1 MTKKESEMKRE
12 LAKLY
17 YMQGLPQKEIAQRV
31 DVSETTIS
39 AWCRKENWEEMR
51 AAKTVS
57 RQEVVAKMLRKVSE
71 RLDDENWTP
80 DELAK
85 ISASIE
91 KLDKKTNVVT
101 IVEVFSAYNDWLQT
115 RMRFDVKLSPE
126 LVRTMTRYQ
135 DLFIA
140 EKFNKTTIE

>member
-91 KLDKKTNVVT
+91 KLDKKTNVRIQRLAPDT
-101 IVEVFSAYNDWLQT
+101 HEVRCGTVAGACKNHDQIPGFVYRREVQQDND
-115 RMRFDVKLSPE
+115 
-126 LVRTMTRYQ
+126 
-135 DLFIA
+135 
-140 EKFNKTTIE
+140 